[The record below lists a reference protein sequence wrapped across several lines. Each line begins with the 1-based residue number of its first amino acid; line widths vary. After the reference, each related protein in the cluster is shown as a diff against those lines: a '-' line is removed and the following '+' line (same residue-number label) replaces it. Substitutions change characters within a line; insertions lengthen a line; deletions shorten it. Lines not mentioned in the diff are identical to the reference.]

1 MPITS
6 RCSRN
11 EPALPERK
19 TRPQRVT
26 EIVPT
31 SNHSLG
37 KNFGVVRMSVRQW
50 NLVLISFVTD
60 IKLSVAAE
68 IYFSSLWFISL
79 DYIALLLLIY
89 DSPLPPHLLCKIVKQ
104 F

>member
-37 KNFGVVRMSVRQW
+37 ENMSVRQW

-68 IYFSSLWFISL
+68 IYFSSLWFVSL

-89 DSPLPPHLLCKIVKQ
+89 DSFLPPHLLCKIVKQ

>member
-1 MPITS
+1 M
-6 RCSRN
+6 
-11 EPALPERK
+11 
-19 TRPQRVT
+19 
-26 EIVPT
+26 PT

-50 NLVLISFVTD
+50 NLFLISFVTD

-68 IYFSSLWFISL
+68 IYFSSLWFVSL

-89 DSPLPPHLLCKIVKQ
+89 DSPLPPAPSLQNSKAILMQ
-104 F
+104 